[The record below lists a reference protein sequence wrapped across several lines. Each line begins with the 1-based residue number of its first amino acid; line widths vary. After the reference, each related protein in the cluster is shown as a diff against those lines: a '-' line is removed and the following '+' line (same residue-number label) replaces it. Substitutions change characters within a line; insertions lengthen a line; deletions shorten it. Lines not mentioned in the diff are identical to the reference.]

1 MMRKPKINIVTLGCS
16 KNKVDS
22 ERLAASLSHCYD
34 IMHDFDKKSDVVIIN
49 TCGFIG
55 DAKEES
61 IDTILEYAE
70 LRKANKIKKLY
81 VMGCLSQRY
90 RKELQNEIHEVDG
103 FFGVESVSLIAED
116 ILDLEMGLGDGSRG
130 RVSGTEN
137 GNKRL
142 FLKDSDNCTDSET
155 LPYNHN
161 RILSTPSHYAY
172 LKISEGCNRRC
183 AFCAI
188 PLIRG
193 EHVSVPMEDLIKEA
207 ELLAKKGVK
216 ELILIAQDLTYYGR
230 DIDGQYHI
238 VELVKRLL
246 EIKEF
251 EWIRL
256 HYGYPQGFPDELLDM
271 MNSEPRICNYID
283 LPLQHISTPI
293 LKNMR
298 RGVDKEQTIN
308 FVKNARNRV
317 PGIAF
322 RTTFIVGF
330 PGETEEQFEE
340 LCDFVREMKF
350 ERAGVFAYSAE
361 EGTPAYEMEDDVP
374 EEVKQERVDTIMA
387 IQQNISLE
395 TNEKRVGTIEKV
407 LIDRIEGDYYIGR
420 TQYDS
425 PEVDDEILI
434 SVDEAELNIGD
445 FVNVKLTKADY
456 FDLYGEIV

>member
-1 MMRKPKINIVTLGCS
+1 MRKPKINIVTLGCS

-22 ERLAASLSHCYD
+22 ERLAASLSNSYD
-34 IMHDFDKKSDVVIIN
+34 IVHDSEKKSDIVIIN

-70 LRKANKIKKLY
+70 LRKTNKIRKLY

-103 FFGVESVSLIAED
+103 FFGVESVQLIASQ
-116 ILDLEMGLGDGSRG
+116 ILRFS
-130 RVSGTEN
+130 
-137 GNKRL
+137 
-142 FLKDSDNCTDSET
+142 DSQILNISDSQI
-155 LPYNHN
+155 LRFSDSYNHD
-161 RILSTPSHYAY
+161 RLLSTPSHYAY

-193 EHVSVPMEDLIKEA
+193 EHVSVPMEDLLKEA
-207 ELLAKKGVK
+207 RLLADKGVK

-271 MNSEPRICNYID
+271 MNNEPRICNYID

-308 FVKNARNRV
+308 FVNNARNRV

-350 ERAGVFAYSAE
+350 ERAGVFAYSPE

-395 TNEKRVGTIEKV
+395 TNEKRVSTIEKV

-434 SVDEAELNIGD
+434 SIEDAELNIGD

-456 FDLYGEIV
+456 FDLYGSTIEN

>member
-1 MMRKPKINIVTLGCS
+1 M
-16 KNKVDS
+16 
-22 ERLAASLSHCYD
+22 
-34 IMHDFDKKSDVVIIN
+34 VIIN

-70 LRKANKIKKLY
+70 LRRAKKIKRLY
-81 VMGCLSQRY
+81 VTGCLSQRY
-90 RKELQNEIHEVDG
+90 RNDLQEEIHEVDG
-103 FFGVESVSLIAED
+103 FYGVEAVQLIAND
-116 ILDLEMGLGDGSRG
+116 ILRNGELGIRNEELSEEYNVN
-130 RVSGTEN
+130 RV
-137 GNKRL
+137 
-142 FLKDSDNCTDSET
+142 
-155 LPYNHN
+155 
-161 RILSTPSHYAY
+161 LSTPDHYAY

-193 EHVSVPMEDLIKEA
+193 EHVSVPMETLIQEA

-256 HYGYPQGFPDELLDM
+256 HYGYPQGFPDELLDL
-271 MNSEPRICNYID
+271 MNQEPRICNYID

-340 LCDFVREMKF
+340 LCDFIREMKF
-350 ERAGVFAYSAE
+350 ERAGVFAYSPE

-374 EEVKQERVDTIMA
+374 EDVKQQRVDDIMA

-395 TNEKRVGTIEKV
+395 TNEKRVGTVEKV

-434 SVDEAELNIGD
+434 SLDDADLEIGT
-445 FVNVKLTKADY
+445 FVNAKIVKADY
-456 FDLYGEIV
+456 FDLYAEMV

>member
-1 MMRKPKINIVTLGCS
+1 MKKPKLNIVTLGCS

-22 ERLAASLSHCYD
+22 ERLAASLEFKYD
-34 IMHDFDKKSDVVIIN
+34 IVHDSDKKSDVVIIN

-70 LRKANKIKKLY
+70 LRRAKKIKRLY
-81 VMGCLSQRY
+81 VTGCLSQRY
-90 RKELQNEIHEVDG
+90 RKDLQEEIHEVDG
-103 FFGVESVSLIAED
+103 FYGVESVQMIAKD
-116 ILDLEMGLGDGSRG
+116 ILTQESA
-130 RVSGTEN
+130 
-137 GNKRL
+137 
-142 FLKDSDNCTDSET
+142 DSET
-155 LPYNHN
+155 LRLCDSVSYNHE
-161 RILSTPSHYAY
+161 RVLSTPEHYAY

-193 EHVSVPMEDLIKEA
+193 EHVSVPMDDLIKEA
-207 ELLAKKGVK
+207 ELLAQKGVK

-256 HYGYPQGFPDELLDM
+256 HYGYPQGFPDELLDL
-271 MNSEPRICNYID
+271 MNQEPRICNYID

-340 LCDFVREMKF
+340 LCDFIREMKF
-350 ERAGVFAYSAE
+350 ERAGVFAYSPE

-374 EEVKQERVDTIMA
+374 EEVKQHRVDDIMA

-395 TNEKRVGTIEKV
+395 TNEKRVGTVEKV
-407 LIDRIEGDYYIGR
+407 LIDRIEGDYYVGR

-434 SVDEAELNIGD
+434 SLDDADLEVGT
-445 FVNVKLTKADY
+445 FVNAKIVKADY
-456 FDLYGEIV
+456 FDLYAEIV

>member
-1 MMRKPKINIVTLGCS
+1 M
-16 KNKVDS
+16 
-22 ERLAASLSHCYD
+22 
-34 IMHDFDKKSDVVIIN
+34 
-49 TCGFIG
+49 
-55 DAKEES
+55 
-61 IDTILEYAE
+61 
-70 LRKANKIKKLY
+70 
-81 VMGCLSQRY
+81 Q
-90 RKELQNEIHEVDG
+90 
-103 FFGVESVSLIAED
+103 LIAND
-116 ILDLEMGLGDGSRG
+116 ILRNEELGIRNEELSEEYNVN
-130 RVSGTEN
+130 RV
-137 GNKRL
+137 
-142 FLKDSDNCTDSET
+142 
-155 LPYNHN
+155 
-161 RILSTPSHYAY
+161 LSTPDHYAY

-193 EHVSVPMEDLIKEA
+193 EHVSVPMETLIQEA

-230 DIDGQYHI
+230 DIDGEYHI

-256 HYGYPQGFPDELLDM
+256 HYGYPQGFPDELLDL
-271 MNSEPRICNYID
+271 MNQEPRICNYID

-340 LCDFVREMKF
+340 LCDFIREMKF
-350 ERAGVFAYSAE
+350 ERAGVFAYSPE

-374 EEVKQERVDTIMA
+374 EEVKQQRVDDIME

-395 TNEKRVGTIEKV
+395 TNEKRVGTVEKV

-434 SVDEAELNIGD
+434 SLDDADIEVGT
-445 FVNVKLTKADY
+445 FVNAKIVKADY
-456 FDLYGEIV
+456 FDLYAEIV

>member
-1 MMRKPKINIVTLGCS
+1 MKKPLVNIVTLGCS

-22 ERLAASLSHCYD
+22 ERLAASLSHRYD
-34 IMHDFDKKSDVVIIN
+34 IVHDSDKKSEVVIIN

-70 LRKANKIKKLY
+70 LRRAKKIKKLY
-81 VMGCLSQRY
+81 VTGCLSQRY
-90 RKELQNEIHEVDG
+90 RKDLQEEIHEVDG
-103 FFGVESVSLIAED
+103 FFGVESVQLIAKD
-116 ILDLEMGLGDGSRG
+116 ILSQDSADSATQQLSNS
-130 RVSGTEN
+130 VS
-137 GNKRL
+137 L
-142 FLKDSDNCTDSET
+142 D
-155 LPYNHN
+155 YNHE

-193 EHVSVPMEDLIKEA
+193 EHVSVPMEDLLKEA

-238 VELVKRLL
+238 VDLVKRLL

-256 HYGYPQGFPDELLDM
+256 HYGYPQGFPDELLDL
-271 MNSEPRICNYID
+271 MNNEPRICNYID

-298 RGVDKEQTIN
+298 RGVDKEQTVN
-308 FVKNARNRV
+308 FVLNARNRV
-317 PGIAF
+317 HGIAF

-340 LCDFVREMKF
+340 LCDFVKEMKF
-350 ERAGVFAYSAE
+350 ERAGVFAYSPE

-395 TNEKRVGTIEKV
+395 TNEKRVGTVEKV

-434 SVDEAELNIGD
+434 SVDSAELNVGD
-445 FVNVKLTKADY
+445 FVNVKLVKADY
-456 FDLYGEIV
+456 FDLYGEVL

>member
-34 IMHDFDKKSDVVIIN
+34 IMHDSDKKSDVVIIN

-116 ILDLEMGLGDGSRG
+116 ILK
-130 RVSGTEN
+130 TE
-137 GNKRL
+137 R
-142 FLKDSDNCTDSET
+142 LKDRETQRLEDTKNCSDSETQRLGDSET
-155 LPYNHN
+155 LKYNHE
-161 RILSTPSHYAY
+161 RVLSTPSHYAY

-256 HYGYPQGFPDELLDM
+256 HYGYPQGFPDELFDM
-271 MNSEPRICNYID
+271 MNNEPRICNYID

-308 FVKNARNRV
+308 FVKNARKRV

-361 EGTPAYEMEDDVP
+361 EGTPAYEMEDDVT

-456 FDLYGEIV
+456 FDLYGEII

>member
-1 MMRKPKINIVTLGCS
+1 MKKPIVNIVTLGCS

-22 ERLAASLSHCYD
+22 ERLAASLSNRYD
-34 IMHDFDKKSDVVIIN
+34 IVHDSDKKSDVVIIN

-70 LRKANKIKKLY
+70 LRRTKKIKKLY
-81 VMGCLSQRY
+81 VTGCLSQRY
-90 RKELQNEIHEVDG
+90 RKDLQEEIHEVDG
-103 FFGVESVSLIAED
+103 FFGVESVQMIAKD
-116 ILDLEMGLGDGSRG
+116 ILSEELGVR
-130 RVSGTEN
+130 
-137 GNKRL
+137 
-142 FLKDSDNCTDSET
+142 SEE
-155 LPYNHN
+155 LGYNHE
-161 RILSTPSHYAY
+161 RILSTPDHYAY

-193 EHVSVPMEDLIKEA
+193 EHVSVPMADLVKEA

-256 HYGYPQGFPDELLDM
+256 HYGYPQGFPDELLDL
-271 MNSEPRICNYID
+271 MNNEPRICNYID

-298 RGVDKEQTIN
+298 RGVDKEQTIH
-308 FVKNARNRV
+308 FVTNARNRV

-340 LCDFVREMKF
+340 LCDFVKEMKF
-350 ERAGVFAYSAE
+350 ERAGVFAYSPE

-374 EEVKQERVDTIMA
+374 EEVKQERVDAIMA

-395 TNEKRVGTIEKV
+395 TNEKRVGTVEKV
-407 LIDRIEGDYYIGR
+407 LVDRIEGDYYIGR

-434 SVDEAELNIGD
+434 SVDSAELNVGD
-445 FVNVKLTKADY
+445 FVNVKLVKADY
-456 FDLYGEIV
+456 FDLYGEVI

>member
-1 MMRKPKINIVTLGCS
+1 MKKPKLNIVTLGCS

-34 IMHDFDKKSDVVIIN
+34 IMHDSDKKSDVVIIN

-90 RKELQNEIHEVDG
+90 RKDLQEEIHEVDG
-103 FFGVESVSLIAED
+103 FFGVESVSLIASQIQNLSDSQTLRFSDSQVLKYNPE
-116 ILDLEMGLGDGSRG
+116 
-130 RVSGTEN
+130 
-137 GNKRL
+137 RL
-142 FLKDSDNCTDSET
+142 
-155 LPYNHN
+155 
-161 RILSTPSHYAY
+161 LSTPSHYAY

-193 EHVSVPMEDLIKEA
+193 EHVSVPMENLIEEA
-207 ELLAKKGVK
+207 QLLAKKGVK

-230 DIDGQYHI
+230 DIDGQFHI
-238 VELVKRLL
+238 VDLVKRLL

-256 HYGYPQGFPDELLDM
+256 HYGYPQGFPDELLDL
-271 MNSEPRICNYID
+271 MNNEPRICNYID

-298 RGVDKEQTIN
+298 RGVDKDQTIN

-340 LCDFVREMKF
+340 LCDFMREMKF
-350 ERAGVFAYSAE
+350 ERAGVFAYSPE

-374 EEVKQERVDTIMA
+374 DEVKQERVDTIMA

-395 TNEKRVGTIEKV
+395 TNERRVGSIEKV

-434 SVDEAELNIGD
+434 PVDSADLNIGD
-445 FVNVKLTKADY
+445 FVNARLVKADY
-456 FDLYGEIV
+456 FDIYGEVVGD

>member
-1 MMRKPKINIVTLGCS
+1 MKKPLVNIVTLGCS

-22 ERLAASLSHCYD
+22 ERLAASLSHRYD
-34 IMHDFDKKSDVVIIN
+34 IVHDSDKKSEVVIIN

-70 LRKANKIKKLY
+70 LRRAKKIKKLY
-81 VMGCLSQRY
+81 VTGCLSQRY
-90 RKELQNEIHEVDG
+90 RKDLQEEIHEVDG
-103 FFGVESVSLIAED
+103 FFGVESVQLIAKD
-116 ILDLEMGLGDGSRG
+116 ILSQDSADSATQQLGNS
-130 RVSGTEN
+130 VSQE
-137 GNKRL
+137 
-142 FLKDSDNCTDSET
+142 
-155 LPYNHN
+155 YNHE

-193 EHVSVPMEDLIKEA
+193 EHVSVPMEDLLKEA

-238 VELVKRLL
+238 VDLVKRLL

-256 HYGYPQGFPDELLDM
+256 HYGYPQGFPDELLDL
-271 MNSEPRICNYID
+271 MNNEPRICNYID

-298 RGVDKEQTIN
+298 RGVDKEQTVN
-308 FVKNARNRV
+308 FVLNARKRV

-340 LCDFVREMKF
+340 LCDFVKEMKF
-350 ERAGVFAYSAE
+350 ERAGVFAYSPE

-395 TNEKRVGTIEKV
+395 TNEKRVGTVEKV

-434 SVDEAELNIGD
+434 SVDSAELNVGD
-445 FVNVKLTKADY
+445 FVNVKLVKADY
-456 FDLYGEIV
+456 FDLYGEVL

>member
-1 MMRKPKINIVTLGCS
+1 MRKPIINIVTLGCS

-22 ERLAASLSHCYD
+22 ERLAAILNDKYD
-34 IMHDFDKKSDVVIIN
+34 IVHDSDKKSDIVIIN

-70 LRKANKIKKLY
+70 LRKTNKVKKLY

-90 RKELQNEIHEVDG
+90 RKELQEEIHEVDG
-103 FFGVESVSLIAED
+103 FFGVESVQLIAND
-116 ILDLEMGLGDGSRG
+116 ILKNS
-130 RVSGTEN
+130 V
-137 GNKRL
+137 
-142 FLKDSDNCTDSET
+142 T
-155 LPYNHN
+155 LRPCDPVTLDYNHE
-161 RILSTPSHYAY
+161 RLLSTPSHYAY

-193 EHVSVPMEDLIKEA
+193 EHVSVPMNDLLKEA
-207 ELLAKKGVK
+207 RLLADKGVK

-238 VELVKRLL
+238 VELVKQLL

-256 HYGYPQGFPDELLDM
+256 HYGYPQGFPDELFDM
-271 MNSEPRICNYID
+271 MNNEPRICNYID
-283 LPLQHISTPI
+283 LPLQHISTHI

-350 ERAGVFAYSAE
+350 ERAGVFAYSPE

-374 EEVKQERVDTIMA
+374 DEVKQERVDAIME

-395 TNEKRVGTIEKV
+395 INEKRVGTVEKV

-434 SVDEAELNIGD
+434 SIDDNELNVGD
-445 FVNVKLTKADY
+445 FVNVKLIKADY
-456 FDLYGEIV
+456 FDLYAELFDN

>member
-1 MMRKPKINIVTLGCS
+1 MKKPIINIVTLGCS
-16 KNKVDS
+16 KNRVDS
-22 ERLAASLSHCYD
+22 ERLAASLSHRYD
-34 IMHDFDKKSDVVIIN
+34 VVHESEKKSDIVIIN

-70 LRKANKIKKLY
+70 LRRAKKIKKLY
-81 VMGCLSQRY
+81 VIGCLSQRY
-90 RKELQNEIHEVDG
+90 RKDLQEEIHEVDG
-103 FFGVESVSLIAED
+103 FYGVESVQLIAKD
-116 ILDLEMGLGDGSRG
+116 ILKNEELNSATQQLSNS
-130 RVSGTEN
+130 V
-137 GNKRL
+137 
-142 FLKDSDNCTDSET
+142 T
-155 LPYNHN
+155 LDYNHE
-161 RILSTPSHYAY
+161 RVLSTPSHYAY

-193 EHVSVPMEDLIKEA
+193 EHVSVPMEDLLKEA
-207 ELLAKKGVK
+207 NLLAQKGVK

-238 VELVKRLL
+238 VDLVKRLL

-256 HYGYPQGFPDELLDM
+256 HYGYPQGFPDELLDL
-271 MNSEPRICNYID
+271 MNNEPRICNYID

-308 FVKNARNRV
+308 FVTNARNRV

-330 PGETEEQFEE
+330 PGETEEQFKE
-340 LCDFVREMKF
+340 LCDFVKEMKF
-350 ERAGVFAYSAE
+350 ERAGVFAYSPE

-395 TNEKRVGTIEKV
+395 TNEKRVGAVEKV

-434 SVDEAELNIGD
+434 SLDDADLEVGT
-445 FVNVKLTKADY
+445 FVNAKIVKADY
-456 FDLYGEIV
+456 FDLYAEIV

>member
-1 MMRKPKINIVTLGCS
+1 MKKPIINIVTLGCS
-16 KNKVDS
+16 KNRVDS
-22 ERLAASLSHCYD
+22 ERLAASLSHRYD
-34 IMHDFDKKSDVVIIN
+34 VVHESEKKSDIVIIN

-70 LRKANKIKKLY
+70 LRRAKKIKKLY
-81 VMGCLSQRY
+81 VIGCLSQRY
-90 RKELQNEIHEVDG
+90 RKDLQEEIHEVDG
-103 FFGVESVSLIAED
+103 FYGVESVQLIAKD
-116 ILDLEMGLGDGSRG
+116 ILKNEELNSATQQLSNS
-130 RVSGTEN
+130 V
-137 GNKRL
+137 
-142 FLKDSDNCTDSET
+142 T
-155 LPYNHN
+155 LDYNHE
-161 RILSTPSHYAY
+161 RVLSTPSHYAY

-193 EHVSVPMEDLIKEA
+193 EHVSVPMEDLLKEA
-207 ELLAKKGVK
+207 NLLAQKGVK

-238 VELVKRLL
+238 VDLVKRLL

-256 HYGYPQGFPDELLDM
+256 HYGYPQGFPDELLDL
-271 MNSEPRICNYID
+271 MNNEPRICNYID

-308 FVKNARNRV
+308 FVTNARNRV

-330 PGETEEQFEE
+330 PGETEEQFKE
-340 LCDFVREMKF
+340 LCDFVKEMKF
-350 ERAGVFAYSAE
+350 ERAGVFAYSPE

-395 TNEKRVGTIEKV
+395 TNEKRVGAVEKV

-445 FVNVKLTKADY
+445 FVNVKLVKADY
-456 FDLYGEIV
+456 FDLYGNVIN

>member
-1 MMRKPKINIVTLGCS
+1 MMKKPKINIVTLGCS

-34 IMHDFDKKSDVVIIN
+34 IMHDSDKKSDVVIVN

-90 RKELQNEIHEVDG
+90 RKDLQNEIHEVDG
-103 FFGVESVSLIAED
+103 FFGVESVSLIASQ
-116 ILDLEMGLGDGSRG
+116 ILRFSDSQLLSFSDSQVLRFSDL
-130 RVSGTEN
+130 
-137 GNKRL
+137 K
-142 FLKDSDNCTDSET
+142 
-155 LPYNHN
+155 YNHE
-161 RILSTPSHYAY
+161 RVLSTPSHYAY

-230 DIDGQYHI
+230 DIDGQFHI

-271 MNSEPRICNYID
+271 MNNEPRICNYID

>member
-1 MMRKPKINIVTLGCS
+1 MKKPIINIVTLGCS
-16 KNKVDS
+16 KNRVDS
-22 ERLAASLSHCYD
+22 ERLAASLSHHYD
-34 IMHDFDKKSDVVIIN
+34 IVHESEKKSDIVIIN

-70 LRKANKIKKLY
+70 LRRAKKIKKLY
-81 VMGCLSQRY
+81 VIGCLSQRY
-90 RKELQNEIHEVDG
+90 RKDLQEEIHEVDG
-103 FFGVESVSLIAED
+103 FFGVESVQLIAND
-116 ILDLEMGLGDGSRG
+116 ILSEELGVR
-130 RVSGTEN
+130 
-137 GNKRL
+137 
-142 FLKDSDNCTDSET
+142 SEE
-155 LPYNHN
+155 LGYNHE
-161 RILSTPSHYAY
+161 RVLSTPSHYAY

-193 EHVSVPMEDLIKEA
+193 EHVSVPMDDLLKEA
-207 ELLAKKGVK
+207 NLLAQKGVK

-246 EIKEF
+246 EIKDF

-256 HYGYPQGFPDELLDM
+256 HYGYPQGFPDELLDL
-271 MNSEPRICNYID
+271 MNEEPRICNYID

-308 FVKNARNRV
+308 FVTNARNRV

-330 PGETEEQFEE
+330 PGETEEHFKE

-350 ERAGVFAYSAE
+350 ERAGVFAYSPE

-395 TNEKRVGTIEKV
+395 TNEKRVGTVEKV

-445 FVNVKLTKADY
+445 FVNVKLVKADY
-456 FDLYGEIV
+456 FDLYGNVIS

>member
-1 MMRKPKINIVTLGCS
+1 MMKKPKINIVTLGCS

-34 IMHDFDKKSDVVIIN
+34 IMHDSDKKSDVVIIN

-90 RKELQNEIHEVDG
+90 RKDLQNEIHEVDG
-103 FFGVESVSLIAED
+103 FFGVESVSLIASQ
-116 ILDLEMGLGDGSRG
+116 ILRFSDSQVLKFSDL
-130 RVSGTEN
+130 
-137 GNKRL
+137 K
-142 FLKDSDNCTDSET
+142 
-155 LPYNHN
+155 YNHE
-161 RILSTPSHYAY
+161 RVLSTPSHYAY

-230 DIDGQYHI
+230 DIDGQFHI

-271 MNSEPRICNYID
+271 MNNEPRICNYID

-456 FDLYGEIV
+456 FDLYGEIC

>member
-1 MMRKPKINIVTLGCS
+1 MTMKKPKLNIVTLGCS

-22 ERLAASLSHCYD
+22 ERLAASLEFKYD
-34 IMHDFDKKSDVVIIN
+34 IVHDSDNKSDVVIIN

-70 LRKANKIKKLY
+70 LRRAKKIKRLY
-81 VMGCLSQRY
+81 VTGCLSQRY
-90 RKELQNEIHEVDG
+90 RKDLQEEIHEVDG
-103 FFGVESVSLIAED
+103 FYGVESVQMIAKD
-116 ILDLEMGLGDGSRG
+116 ILTQESA
-130 RVSGTEN
+130 
-137 GNKRL
+137 
-142 FLKDSDNCTDSET
+142 DSET
-155 LPYNHN
+155 LRLCDSVSYNHE
-161 RILSTPSHYAY
+161 RVLSTPEHYAY

-193 EHVSVPMEDLIKEA
+193 EHVSVPMDDLIKEA
-207 ELLAKKGVK
+207 ELLAQKGVK

-256 HYGYPQGFPDELLDM
+256 HYGYPQGFPDELLDL
-271 MNSEPRICNYID
+271 MNQEPRICNYID

-340 LCDFVREMKF
+340 LCDFIREMKF
-350 ERAGVFAYSAE
+350 ERAGVFAYSPE

-374 EEVKQERVDTIMA
+374 EEVKQQRVDDIMA

-395 TNEKRVGTIEKV
+395 TNEKRVGTVEKV
-407 LIDRIEGDYYIGR
+407 LIDRIEGDYYVGR

-434 SVDEAELNIGD
+434 SLDDVDLEIGT
-445 FVNVKLTKADY
+445 FVNAKIVKADY
-456 FDLYGEIV
+456 FDLYAEIV

>member
-1 MMRKPKINIVTLGCS
+1 MKKPIINIVTLGCS
-16 KNKVDS
+16 KNRVDS
-22 ERLAASLSHCYD
+22 ERLAASLSHRYD
-34 IMHDFDKKSDVVIIN
+34 VVHESEKKSDIVIIN

-70 LRKANKIKKLY
+70 LRRAKKIKKLY
-81 VMGCLSQRY
+81 VIGCLSQRY
-90 RKELQNEIHEVDG
+90 RKDLQEEIHEVDG
-103 FFGVESVSLIAED
+103 FYGVESVQLIAKD
-116 ILDLEMGLGDGSRG
+116 ILKNEELNSATQQLSNS
-130 RVSGTEN
+130 V
-137 GNKRL
+137 
-142 FLKDSDNCTDSET
+142 T
-155 LPYNHN
+155 LDYNHE
-161 RILSTPSHYAY
+161 RVLSTPSHYAY

-193 EHVSVPMEDLIKEA
+193 EHVSVPMEDLLKEA
-207 ELLAKKGVK
+207 NLLAQKGVK

-238 VELVKRLL
+238 VDLVKRLL

-256 HYGYPQGFPDELLDM
+256 HYGYPQGFPDELLDL
-271 MNSEPRICNYID
+271 MNNEPRICNYID

-308 FVKNARNRV
+308 FVTNARNRV

-330 PGETEEQFEE
+330 PGETEEQFKE
-340 LCDFVREMKF
+340 LCDFVKEMKF
-350 ERAGVFAYSAE
+350 ERAGVFAYSPE

-395 TNEKRVGTIEKV
+395 TNEKRVGAVEKV

-434 SVDEAELNIGD
+434 SVDEADLNVGD
-445 FVNVKLTKADY
+445 FVNVKLVKADY
-456 FDLYGEIV
+456 FDLYGNVIN

>member
-1 MMRKPKINIVTLGCS
+1 MKKPKINIVTLGCS

-34 IMHDFDKKSDVVIIN
+34 IMHDSDKKSDVVIIN

-70 LRKANKIKKLY
+70 LRKTNKIKKLY

-90 RKELQNEIHEVDG
+90 RKDLQNEIHEVDG
-103 FFGVESVSLIAED
+103 FFGVESVSLIASQ
-116 ILDLEMGLGDGSRG
+116 ILKFSDSQVLKFSDL
-130 RVSGTEN
+130 
-137 GNKRL
+137 K
-142 FLKDSDNCTDSET
+142 
-155 LPYNHN
+155 YNHE
-161 RILSTPSHYAY
+161 RVLSTPSHYAY

-230 DIDGQYHI
+230 DIDGQFHI

-271 MNSEPRICNYID
+271 MNNEPRICNYID

-456 FDLYGEIV
+456 FDLYGEIC

>member
-1 MMRKPKINIVTLGCS
+1 MKKPKLNIVTLGCS

-22 ERLAASLSHCYD
+22 EHLAASLSNTYD
-34 IMHDFDKKSDVVIIN
+34 IMHDSDKKSDVVIIN

-90 RKELQNEIHEVDG
+90 RKDLQEEIHEVDG
-103 FFGVESVSLIAED
+103 FFGVESVQLIASN
-116 ILDLEMGLGDGSRG
+116 ILSDSTIQQLSNSASIYNPE
-130 RVSGTEN
+130 
-137 GNKRL
+137 RL
-142 FLKDSDNCTDSET
+142 
-155 LPYNHN
+155 
-161 RILSTPSHYAY
+161 LSTPSHYAY

-193 EHVSVPMEDLIKEA
+193 EHKSVPMENLIEEA
-207 ELLAKKGVK
+207 KLLAKKGVK

-230 DIDGQYHI
+230 DIDGQFHI

-256 HYGYPQGFPDELLDM
+256 HYGYPQGFPDELLDL
-271 MNSEPRICNYID
+271 MNNEPRICNYID

-340 LCDFVREMKF
+340 LCDFMREMKF
-350 ERAGVFAYSAE
+350 ERAGVFAYSPE

-374 EEVKQERVDTIMA
+374 DEVKQERVDTIME

-395 TNEKRVGTIEKV
+395 TNERRVGSIEKV

-434 SVDEAELNIGD
+434 PVDSADLNVGD
-445 FVNVKLTKADY
+445 FVNAKLVKADY
-456 FDLYGEIV
+456 FDIYGEVIES

>member
-1 MMRKPKINIVTLGCS
+1 MKKPIINIVTLGCS
-16 KNKVDS
+16 KNRVDS
-22 ERLAASLSHCYD
+22 ERLAASLSHHYD
-34 IMHDFDKKSDVVIIN
+34 IVHESEKKSDIVIIN

-70 LRKANKIKKLY
+70 LRRAKKIKKLY
-81 VMGCLSQRY
+81 VIGCLSQRY
-90 RKELQNEIHEVDG
+90 RKDLQEEIHEVDG
-103 FFGVESVSLIAED
+103 FFGVESVQLIAND
-116 ILDLEMGLGDGSRG
+116 ILSEELGVR
-130 RVSGTEN
+130 
-137 GNKRL
+137 
-142 FLKDSDNCTDSET
+142 SEE
-155 LPYNHN
+155 LGYNHE
-161 RILSTPSHYAY
+161 RVLSTPSHYAY

-193 EHVSVPMEDLIKEA
+193 EHVSVPMDDLLKEA
-207 ELLAKKGVK
+207 NLLAQKGVK

-238 VELVKRLL
+238 VDLVKRLL

-256 HYGYPQGFPDELLDM
+256 HYGYPQGFPDELLDL
-271 MNSEPRICNYID
+271 MNEEPRICNYID

-308 FVKNARNRV
+308 FVTNARNRV

-330 PGETEEQFEE
+330 PGETEEQFKE
-340 LCDFVREMKF
+340 LCDFVKEMKF
-350 ERAGVFAYSAE
+350 ERAGVFAYSPE

-395 TNEKRVGTIEKV
+395 TNEKRVGTVEKV

-445 FVNVKLTKADY
+445 FVNVKLVKADY
-456 FDLYGEIV
+456 FDLYGNVIS